1 MSPKQ
6 EELKRKFLKALSD
19 LQFDISEVLNSYAIG
34 TDIDYQKENTKK
46 LWDVFMF
53 LHPEVKK
60 D

>member
-1 MSPKQ
+1 MSPEQ
-6 EELKRKFLKALSD
+6 EKLKRKFLKALSD